1 MVSHFEKIRK
11 SELVKRLGKIQ
22 SFHFLVGEIIEKKDV
37 DILSKDLMDGLR
49 KGEKLKV
56 VVLRGL

>member
-22 SFHFLVGEIIEKKDV
+22 SFHFLVGEIFEKKDV

-56 VVLRGL
+56 VVLRG

>member
-37 DILSKDLMDGLR
+37 GILSKDLMDGLR

-56 VVLRGL
+56 VVLRG

>member
-11 SELVKRLGKIQ
+11 SELMKRLGKVQ

-56 VVLRGL
+56 VVLRG

>member
-11 SELVKRLGKIQ
+11 SEFVKRLGKIQ

-56 VVLRGL
+56 VVLRG

>member
-49 KGEKLKV
+49 
-56 VVLRGL
+56 

>member
-49 KGEKLKV
+49 KGEKLIV
-56 VVLRGL
+56 VVLRG

>member
-56 VVLRGL
+56 VVLRG